1 MKLRPRHAPMPL
13 DLSVAIG
20 LLWGHLNTGQFEQA
34 YRLGR
39 VCRRIW
45 PEEERL
51 ALLQAY
57 AQVELFDGPDE
68 ETEAVLARSGGC
80 PSWTAVLARR
90 CGAAD

>member
-1 MKLRPRHAPMPL
+1 MKLRQRHAPMPL

-68 ETEAVLARSGGC
+68 DTEAVLARTGGC
-80 PSWTAVLARR
+80 PDWTAVLARR
-90 CGAAD
+90 RGIGV